1 MYKLINNDTL
11 LYRSEKI
18 NYLSSLEY
26 AKNLEKRENDKLVFH
41 SFWRVPRDFGLK
53 QVSVIKSIIVAHKH
67 KLDKIE
73 INLWSNVDLFNNEY
87 FQEISKYVNLKI
99 WDMNEEIKNTILE
112 DCHFLKNP
120 DSINDNFCWLEGDLF
135 RLLVL
140 HKYGGF
146 YIDMDV
152 LVLRDMSPLNNLEFL
167 YQWGPTGFKCF
178 HTDTVDPNFRM
189 NGAIM
194 RLSKGSDL
202 SLEFLEILK
211 STHPFKNSTVWGS
224 ELYSKTIRNEVLALP
239 CIWFN
244 SEWGY
249 EDTILEPFKK
259 NDNIKFFDG
268 AFTWHWHNRW
278 DQEIEIGCKFDILY
292 KQQDKEF
299 KLIN

>member
-1 MYKLINNDTL
+1 MHKLIDNNTL

-18 NYLSSLEY
+18 NYLNSLEY
-26 AKNLEKRENDKLVFH
+26 AKNLEKRENDKLIFH
-41 SFWRVPRDFGLK
+41 SFWRVPKEFGLK
-53 QVSVIKSIIVAHKH
+53 QMSVIKSIIVAHK
-67 KLDKIE
+67 DKIDKVE
-73 INLWSNVDLFNNEY
+73 INLWSNVDLSNNY
-87 FQEISKYVNLKI
+87 FFQEISKYVNLKI
-99 WDMNEEIKNTILE
+99 WDMNKEIKNTTLE
-112 DCHFLKNP
+112 DCYFLK
-120 DSINDNFCWLEGDLF
+120 SSESVNDDFCWLEGDLF
-135 RLLVL
+135 RLLIL

-178 HTDTVDPNFRM
+178 HTNTVDPNFRM

-194 RLSKGSDL
+194 RLDKGSDL

-211 STHPFKNSTVWGS
+211 VSQPLKNSTCWGW
-224 ELYSKTIRNEVLALP
+224 ELYSRTIRNEVLALP

-249 EDTILEPFKK
+249 EGTTHNPFQKHE
-259 NDNIKFFDG
+259 NIDLFEG

-278 DQEIEIGCKFDILY
+278 DEQIETGSKFDILS

-299 KLIN
+299 KLIK